1 MIRSKVADAYHRLD
15 NFDFSDPSPGYL
27 PTLYDDVKTVLDD
40 YDRLK
45 KQQAEFKPLRTL
57 DLIATGVGQG
67 CGAIIGLAGALAVF
81 AWWTP

>member
-1 MIRSKVADAYHRLD
+1 MIKSKVADAYHRLD

-27 PTLYDDVKTVLDD
+27 PALYDDVKTVLDD

-45 KQQAEFKPLRTL
+45 KQQAEFKPLRSL

-67 CGAIIGLAGALAVF
+67 MGFVFGLAIVLAALA
-81 AWWTP
+81 WWK